1 MSIARFLKRKAP
13 SDESGYS
20 EEPLAEPSAK
30 RMKPTLPSCTFALGF
45 HAPTFTVTPPSF
57 SLNIHSPLSGK
68 DIIDKDLDMV
78 LYRPFLD
85 SPRQLYNYLLE
96 SLPWYRVRYTVRGM
110 TINTPRYT
118 TVYGK
123 DMMNGVDTAYQ
134 KKPRPIPPL
143 LAALKDEVERVS
155 GASFNFVLCNF
166 YADGKDS
173 ISYHS
178 DDESF
183 LGPDPTIASMTLG
196 GTRAFHMKHKTDRS
210 VPVFK
215 TDLRDA
221 DLLIMRGKTQ
231 ACWEHSV
238 PKRANVPP
246 RINLTFRKAINVRGT
261 NNYYRYNVGDG
272 PMFRYVGGKMVET
285 KPELPLA
292 DLLEKSAAP

>member
-1 MSIARFLKRKAP
+1 M
-13 SDESGYS
+13 
-20 EEPLAEPSAK
+20 
-30 RMKPTLPSCTFALGF
+30 
-45 HAPTFTVTPPSF
+45 FTVAPPLF
-57 SLNIHSPLSGK
+57 NLTLHSPLAGK
-68 DIIDKDLDMV
+68 AIVDKDLDMV
-78 LYRPFLD
+78 LYRPFFD
-85 SPRQLYNYLLE
+85 SPRQLYAYLLE

-110 TINTPRYT
+110 SINTPRYT
-118 TVYGK
+118 TVFGK
-123 DMMNGVDTAYQ
+123 DLTQGVDTAYQ

-143 LAALKDEVERVS
+143 LAALKDEVEKVS

-183 LGPDPTIASMTLG
+183 LGPEPTIASMTLG
-196 GTRAFHMKHKTDRS
+196 GTRAFYMRHKTDKS
-210 VPVFK
+210 VPVYK

-221 DLLIMRGKTQ
+221 DLLIMCGTTQ

-238 PKRANVPP
+238 PKRSNVAP

-272 PMFRYVGGKMVET
+272 PLFRYIDGKMVESNDDPAHHAT
-285 KPELPLA
+285 IPGE
-292 DLLEKSAAP
+292 SR